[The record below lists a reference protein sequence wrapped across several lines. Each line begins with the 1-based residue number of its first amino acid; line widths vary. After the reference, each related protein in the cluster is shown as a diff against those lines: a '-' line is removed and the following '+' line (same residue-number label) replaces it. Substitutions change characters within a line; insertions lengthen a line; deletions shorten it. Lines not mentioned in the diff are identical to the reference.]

1 MTTTTTSTS
10 STTTTDLS
18 SQLAAAAQS
27 IISGATNSTMDVNS
41 LVQTLVAAKTV
52 GQSTIITNK
61 QTSDNTELSAVG
73 QIKSAL
79 SSLDTALAG
88 FLNGSALAQMQAAV
102 TGTGVTATTSTG
114 AVAGTYSV
122 AVTNVATS
130 STARLNPIATGT
142 TFNADTLSIQVG
154 SGAATSVTI
163 KAGASLTDVASAIN
177 KANAGVSA
185 AVITATDASGNVN
198 QYLTLT
204 STQTGSNT
212 AISISDS
219 GGANAALAS
228 VQSSTTGVDAN
239 VSINGIATTSA
250 SNTLTNVLTGVTLDI
265 SGAAANSTQTL
276 TVSADTSASASAIQ
290 SFVTA
295 YNNYVTT
302 AGKLSSYDSSTST
315 AGPLLG
321 DSMTNGITN
330 GLASL
335 ISAGVKSGSTTYS
348 LASIGLNLQPDG
360 TLQVDSTALQTAL
373 TSNPT
378 AVNAIFNSATGI
390 GAKLDT
396 FMSSYIQ
403 TSGIIDQRTQALNQD
418 LSNLQDQATQL
429 TNYSNELTAQYTAQ
443 FSALNTLMAQMQ
455 NNTNYLTQ
463 LFGGKNSAGSL
474 ATNK

>member
-1 MTTTTTSTS
+1 
-10 STTTTDLS
+10 
-18 SQLAAAAQS
+18 
-27 IISGATNSTMDVNS
+27 
-41 LVQTLVAAKTV
+41 
-52 GQSTIITNK
+52 
-61 QTSDNTELSAVG
+61 
-73 QIKSAL
+73 
-79 SSLDTALAG
+79 
-88 FLNGSALAQMQAAV
+88 
-102 TGTGVTATTSTG
+102 
-114 AVAGTYSV
+114 
-122 AVTNVATS
+122 VATS

-142 TFNADTLSIQVG
+142 TFNADTLSIQAG

-185 AVITATDASGNVN
+185 AVITSTDSSGNVS

-228 VQSSTTGVDAN
+228 VQSSTTGVNAN

-250 SNTLTNVLTGVTLDI
+250 SNTLTNVLSGVTLDI

-276 TVSADTSASASAIQ
+276 TVSADTSASANAIQ

-295 YNNYVTT
+295 YNSYVTT

-335 ISAGVKSGSTTYS
+335 ISAGVKSGTTTYS

-360 TLQVDSTALQTAL
+360 TLSVDSTALQTAL

-418 LSNLQDQATQL
+418 LSNLKDQATQL
-429 TNYSNELTAQYTAQ
+429 TDYSNQLTAQYTAQ

-463 LFGGKNSAGSL
+463 LFGGKSSAGAL